1 MVARVCSHNLTV
13 LLNLLILMSDSG
25 PVSQANGG
33 GEAMLDITIAY
44 ELIYPQTVE
53 IFSTD
58 DLYYAES
65 KSLP

>member
-1 MVARVCSHNLTV
+1 VLTSNV
-13 LLNLLILMSDSG
+13 G

-65 KSLP
+65 EFLPRSSATCLS

>member
-1 MVARVCSHNLTV
+1 VLTS
-13 LLNLLILMSDSG
+13 IAG

-65 KSLP
+65 K

>member
-1 MVARVCSHNLTV
+1 
-13 LLNLLILMSDSG
+13 
-25 PVSQANGG
+25 
-33 GEAMLDITIAY
+33 MLDITIAY

-65 KSLP
+65 MFLALFRGGILDLI